1 MEKWQDPDTF
11 LIWIIII
18 IGVMVMLIGT
28 VITVFYLSYKKLLHS
43 KEEEHRIKLD
53 YQRTLLKVSLDA
65 QENERVRIAAD
76 LHDNIIS
83 KLTIIRLKAAI
94 GSNTAELD
102 QLLGTTITESRR
114 ISHEL
119 SPPLYE
125 EKSLENVLLT
135 ILKSWESFYNIH
147 IHLDIRE
154 HIETDRNT
162 KLQMVRV
169 LQELMNNIYKHAK
182 ASEIFFLLR
191 ITKKYIILSLNDNGV
206 GFNIKTVTKG
216 IGLQNISLRA
226 DSLRAKYKFISM
238 EEKGTRFIF
247 VVRNGK
253 NKIGD
258 FRR

>member
-1 MEKWQDPDTF
+1 
-11 LIWIIII
+11 
-18 IGVMVMLIGT
+18 
-28 VITVFYLSYKKLLHS
+28 
-43 KEEEHRIKLD
+43 
-53 YQRTLLKVSLDA
+53 
-65 QENERVRIAAD
+65 
-76 LHDNIIS
+76 
-83 KLTIIRLKAAI
+83 
-94 GSNTAELD
+94 
-102 QLLGTTITESRR
+102 
-114 ISHEL
+114 
-119 SPPLYE
+119 
-125 EKSLENVLLT
+125 
-135 ILKSWESFYNIH
+135 
-147 IHLDIRE
+147 
-154 HIETDRNT
+154 
-162 KLQMVRV
+162 
-169 LQELMNNIYKHAK
+169 MNNIYKHAK